1 MLTREQ
7 ALALLDQ
14 QGFENG
20 LLHHVL
26 ETEAVMRSLAAKL
39 GHDQDLWGLTGLLH
53 DLDFPRTK
61 DDPARHGLIA
71 AQDLEGRLPE
81 EGLQAIRA
89 HNSEMNGTEAT
100 SVFDYAL
107 RCGETVTGL
116 ISANALVR
124 PQGMQG
130 MKPKSLKK
138 KMKDKS
144 FAANVNRERLQE
156 CERIGLD
163 LNEFLQVAIGAFE
176 TIAGQVGLEP
186 SPSRSSSES
195 A

>member
-1 MLTREQ
+1 MLTREH
-7 ALALLDQ
+7 AMTLLNEHGIQ
-14 QGFENG
+14 EG
-20 LLHHVL
+20 LLHHAL
-26 ETEAVMRSLAAKL
+26 ETEAVMRGLARRL
-39 GHDQDLWGLTGLLH
+39 GGDEELWGLAGLLH
-53 DLDFPRTK
+53 DLDFPKTK
-61 DDPARHGLIA
+61 DEPDRHGMVT
-71 AQDLEGRLPE
+71 AQELEGLLPE

-89 HNSEMNGTEAT
+89 HNSEMNGTELA
-100 SVFDYAL
+100 SSFDFAL

-156 CERIGLD
+156 CDRIGLD
-163 LNEFLQVAIGAFE
+163 LAEFLQIAIAAFE
-176 TIAGQVGLEP
+176 PIAEDVGL
-186 SPSRSSSES
+186 
-195 A
+195 AATQ

>member
-1 MLTREQ
+1 MLTRDQ

-20 LLHHVL
+20 LLHHAL
-26 ETEAVMRSLAAKL
+26 ETEAVMRTLAARL
-39 GHDQDLWGLTGLLH
+39 GVDQELWGLTGLLH
-53 DLDFPRTK
+53 DLDFPQTK
-61 DDPARHGLIA
+61 DDPARHGLVA
-71 AQDLEGRLPE
+71 AQELEGRLPE

-100 SVFDYAL
+100 TIFDYAL

-124 PQGMQG
+124 PQGVQG

-163 LNEFLQVAIGAFE
+163 LNEFLQLAIAAFE
-176 TIAGQVGLEP
+176 TIAPEVGLEP
-186 SPSRSSSES
+186 TPTSSS
-195 A
+195 